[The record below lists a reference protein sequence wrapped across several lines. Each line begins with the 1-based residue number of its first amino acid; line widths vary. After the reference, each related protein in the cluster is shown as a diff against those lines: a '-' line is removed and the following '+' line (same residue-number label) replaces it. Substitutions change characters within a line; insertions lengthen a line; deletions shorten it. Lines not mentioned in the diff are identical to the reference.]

1 MAVKSFASDLLCLL
15 YVQWKI
21 GDSRGGGACWKG
33 CIVVS
38 HTGFWLC

>member
-21 GDSRGGGACWKG
+21 GDSRGGACWKG